1 MTWPELAEQ
10 WASLLD
16 FPLFRLG
23 NTTLTAATLLTVLII
38 VLATLFVSRMVGRW
52 LESVAHRRSVEE
64 AGSVQVTARLVHY
77 SILFIGFGI
86 ALHTAGIDLT
96 ALFAAGAIFGVII
109 GFAMQ
114 NISANF
120 VSGVILLFERTIKP
134 GDILEVDGR
143 IVTIKELG
151 IRSTIARSLNEE
163 DLIIPNSALVQATV
177 KNYTL
182 RDSLYRI
189 DAPVGVI
196 YGSDMA
202 VVRSTLEKSIKDI
215 PWRSQQVEPV
225 VLMKEFG
232 DSSVNFHVCVWIEN
246 PWKLRVYR
254 SDLNEAIW
262 WALKEAGITIAFPQ
276 LDVHFDP
283 EIERSMTELVGA
295 GRGRLQ

>member
-1 MTWPELAEQ
+1 MTWPELVEQ

-23 NTTLTAATLLTVLII
+23 NTTLTAATLLTVLLI
-38 VLATLFVSRMVGRW
+38 VLATLLVSRMVGRW
-52 LESVAHRRSVEE
+52 LEGVAHRRSVEE
-64 AGSVQVTARLVHY
+64 AGSVHVTARLVHY

-114 NISANF
+114 NISTNF

-202 VVRSTLEKSIKDI
+202 VVRSTLEKAIKNT

-232 DSSVNFHVCVWIEN
+232 DSSVNFHACVWIEN
-246 PWKLRVYR
+246 PWKLRIYR
-254 SDLNEAIW
+254 SNLNETIW

>member
-143 IVTIKELG
+143 IVT
-151 IRSTIARSLNEE
+151 
-163 DLIIPNSALVQATV
+163 
-177 KNYTL
+177 
-182 RDSLYRI
+182 
-189 DAPVGVI
+189 
-196 YGSDMA
+196 
-202 VVRSTLEKSIKDI
+202 
-215 PWRSQQVEPV
+215 
-225 VLMKEFG
+225 
-232 DSSVNFHVCVWIEN
+232 
-246 PWKLRVYR
+246 
-254 SDLNEAIW
+254 
-262 WALKEAGITIAFPQ
+262 
-276 LDVHFDP
+276 
-283 EIERSMTELVGA
+283 
-295 GRGRLQ
+295 

>member
-1 MTWPELAEQ
+1 MTWPELVEH

-23 NTTLTAATLLTVLII
+23 STTVTAATLLTVFII
-38 VLATLFVSRMVGRW
+38 VIATLIVSRIVKRW
-52 LESVAHRRSVEE
+52 LEGVARRRSVEE
-64 AGSVQVTARLVHY
+64 AGSVHVTARLVHY

-114 NISANF
+114 NIASNF

-134 GDILEVDGR
+134 GDIVEVDGR

-163 DLIIPNSALVQATV
+163 DLIIPNSVLVQATV

-202 VVRSTLEKSIKDI
+202 LVRSTLEKAIKEI
-215 PWRSQQVEPV
+215 PWRSEQVEPV

-232 DSSVNFHVCVWIEN
+232 DSSVNFSVCVWIEN
-246 PWKLRVYR
+246 PWQLRVYR
-254 SDLNEAIW
+254 SDLNETIW

-283 EIERSMTELVGA
+283 EIERSMTVMA
-295 GRGRLQ
+295 QA

>member
-1 MTWPELAEQ
+1 MTGPELLER
-10 WASLLD
+10 WVPLFD

-23 NTTLTAATLLTVLII
+23 NTTVTVATLLMVLII
-38 VLATLFVSRMVGRW
+38 VLMTLVVSRLVMRW
-52 LESVAHRRSVEE
+52 LNGVARRRSMED
-64 AGSVQVTARLVHY
+64 AGSVAVTARLLHY
-77 SILFIGFGI
+77 TILFIGFGV

-96 ALFAAGAIFGVII
+96 ALFAAGAIFGVIV

-114 NISANF
+114 NIASNF
-120 VSGVILLFERTIKP
+120 VSGVILLFERSIKP
-134 GDILEVDGR
+134 GDIVEVDGR
-143 IVTIKELG
+143 LVTIKELS

-202 VVRSTLEKSIKDI
+202 VVRFSLERTATEI
-215 PWRSQQVEPV
+215 PWRSHKVEPV

-232 DSSVNFHVCVWIEN
+232 NSSVNFIVSVWIEN
-246 PWKLRVYR
+246 PWQLRKLR

-262 WALKEAGITIAFPQ
+262 WALKTAGVTIAFPQ

-283 EIERSMTELVGA
+283 EIERSMAALV
-295 GRGRLQ
+295 RT